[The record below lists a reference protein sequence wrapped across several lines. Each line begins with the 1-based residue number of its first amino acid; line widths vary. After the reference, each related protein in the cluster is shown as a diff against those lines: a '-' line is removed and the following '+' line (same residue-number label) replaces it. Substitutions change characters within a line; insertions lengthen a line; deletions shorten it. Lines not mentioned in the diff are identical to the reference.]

1 MRRAS
6 FSLRS
11 RPRRETDSASTERW
25 EPLPAPTQLNHTTV
39 STSRGTESADLS
51 DYHTTWIFSG
61 GSYRP
66 VDPSMTPYHPNST
79 DENFINGNSLL
90 NIVSYDNA
98 LLYTV
103 EVSRIHLLR
112 RDINRGDWV
121 LSRAEMNLHERM
133 CCGLE
138 LYFNGRDIKVRSLIH
153 WEEKVAE
160 ANKRFQHYPS
170 GPLRRPGE
178 LALPCLDCDRLLQ
191 ASSIAC

>member
-11 RPRRETDSASTERW
+11 RLRRETAFVSTERW
-25 EPLPAPTQLNHTTV
+25 EPLPAPTCLNHTTV
-39 STSRGTESADLS
+39 STSRGTESVSPS

-66 VDPSMTPYHPNST
+66 IDIPMTPYPT

-90 NIVSYDNA
+90 NIVSYDSA

-103 EVSRIHLLR
+103 EVSRVHLLR
-112 RDINRGDWV
+112 RDIDRGDWV
-121 LSRAEMNLHERM
+121 LARTEVNLHERM
-133 CCGLE
+133 YCGLA
-138 LYFNGRDIKVRSLIH
+138 LYFHGRDIKVRSLAH
-153 WEEKVAE
+153 WEERVDE
-160 ANKRFQHYPS
+160 AKKRFQHYPS

-178 LALPCLDCDRLLQ
+178 MALPCLDCDRLLQ